1 MKLVDTSLVVDGQTF
16 NVDAKGV
23 VTKAHTP
30 GFYTTGDNNWF
41 YADSYGRN
49 VTGAQVINGQHLY
62 FDANGRQVKG
72 GFVTNTDGSRSF
84 YHWNTGDKLHQPSS
98 LRS

>member
-1 MKLVDTSLVVDGQTF
+1 MNNPDGTTSYYDAITGVKLVDTSLVVDGQTF

-41 YADSYGRN
+41 YADSHGRN

-62 FDANGRQVKG
+62 LMQMVVK
-72 GFVTNTDGSRSF
+72 
-84 YHWNTGDKLHQPSS
+84 
-98 LRS
+98 LRVAS